1 MVGLA
6 GWGEAGQAKQ
16 GKRGGGVGGGGG
28 WQLGDR
34 RAGVVVCGQPCQGS
48 EEQQAGNSY
57 SAPSVYTLQ
66 LCWRE
71 GGLGEKV
78 EPRICAC

>member
-16 GKRGGGVGGGGG
+16 GKRGGGG
-28 WQLGDR
+28 QLGDR
-34 RAGVVVCGQPCQGS
+34 RAGVVVCGQPCQGR

-57 SAPSVYTLQ
+57 SAPSVYKLPALLERGWT
-66 LCWRE
+66 W
-71 GGLGEKV
+71 
-78 EPRICAC
+78 

>member
-16 GKRGGGVGGGGG
+16 GKRGGGGGGGG
-28 WQLGDR
+28 GGGQLGDR

-57 SAPSVYTLQ
+57 SALSVYKLPA
-66 LCWRE
+66 LMERGW
-71 GGLGEKV
+71 
-78 EPRICAC
+78 AW

>member
-28 WQLGDR
+28 GGQLGDR

-57 SAPSVYTLQ
+57 SALSVYKLSALLERGRT
-66 LCWRE
+66 W
-71 GGLGEKV
+71 
-78 EPRICAC
+78 